1 MKKENFFLKG
11 ILVLALVFVV
21 FLTGCENDNSPT
33 VVAVTPALSG
43 PVVTAKAVNAGV
55 LLTWPA
61 VIETSSYQVWRTTS
75 GQASPIKIG
84 TVSDSTGN
92 QTAGVVAFLDAVD
105 ATKEH
110 SLRSNTEYTY
120 SVVAVPAAVAKDSGR
135 TNVTVRTGNLL
146 PAGEK
151 AAQPV
156 DADLAI
162 DFGTGNVTLTITPPT
177 SGNIPN
183 AYVFNLPGL
192 GSTAVYYD
200 GSAASLTYTAALT
213 QTSLLSYYIG
223 DLTVTIN
230 GSLGNST
237 YYQASDPYVLKKT
250 VAPLF
255 SGDISITGFYIY
267 TSTTSYAITK
277 FGAKID
283 LDSIT
288 PKPGV
293 TYTLERAK
301 QTNNPAANWVWT
313 TPSLYSTASYSS
325 STLITDLTQDIF
337 GNFPAFGVDSTTGGT
352 STYSSVVYDQNIPFD
367 EAEGIWTYRLKA
379 ERDGI
384 TDYRQV
390 SREIDFWNL
399 LLSSTGGE
407 FEILMPEAGNYTDG
421 TSRYKF
427 QPSFDPDYQNLL
439 KDGDKV
445 VIYWVRGGAFAY
457 QYGAFSTAN
466 SITFTKQDLTG
477 YTTYLKEAKTLSV
490 PRSSGTNTFLFV
502 QIYLES
508 PNRESKVISSYL
520 SDDNDWVYSNYY
532 VWQNGQASRRLAY

>member
-11 ILVLALVFVV
+11 ILVLALVFGV

-33 VVAVTPALSG
+33 IVAVTPGLSG

-61 VIETSSYQVWRTTS
+61 VIETSSYQVWRTSS

-84 TVSDSTGN
+84 TINDATGN
-92 QTAGVVAFLDAVD
+92 QTAGVVTYLDAVD

-110 SLRSNTEYTY
+110 SLRSNTEYIY
-120 SVVAVPAAVAKDSGR
+120 SVVAVPAAAAKDSGR
-135 TNVTVRTGNLL
+135 TNVTVRTGTLL
-146 PAGEK
+146 GAGAK

-162 DFGTGNVTLTITPPT
+162 DFGTGNVTVTITPPT

-183 AYVFNLPGL
+183 AYVFTLPGSST
-192 GSTAVYYD
+192 STAVYYD
-200 GSAASLTYTAALT
+200 GSAASLTYTVALT
-213 QTSLLSYYIG
+213 QASLLYYYIG
-223 DLTVTIN
+223 NLSVSII

-237 YYQASDPYVLKKT
+237 YYQASDPFTLKKT
-250 VAPLF
+250 VEPLF
-255 SGDISITGFYIY
+255 SGSIEITNFYTY
-267 TSTTSYAITK
+267 TSNSSYAVTK

-283 LDSIT
+283 LDGIT

-313 TPSLYSTASYSS
+313 TPTLYSNTGSS
-325 STLITDLTQDIF
+325 ATVITNLTQDIF
-337 GNFPAFGVDSTTGGT
+337 GNFPAFGVNSGT
-352 STYSSVVYDQNIPFD
+352 TYSSIVYDQNIPFD
-367 EAEGIWTYRLKA
+367 EAEGIWIYRLKA

-384 TDYRQV
+384 TDYKQDNI
-390 SREIDFWNL
+390 EIDFWKI
-399 LLSSTGGE
+399 LLSPAGGE
-407 FEILMPEAGNYTDG
+407 FEIKMPEAANYTDG

-427 QPSFDPDYQNLL
+427 QPYFDPDYQNLL

-445 VIYWVRGGAFAY
+445 VVYWVTGGRYSY
-457 QYGAFSTAN
+457 QYGAFSTTN

-477 YTTYLKEAKTLSV
+477 YTTYAKEAKTLSV
-490 PRSSGTNTFLFV
+490 PRSAGTNTFLYV

-508 PNRESKVISSYL
+508 PNRESQVISSYL
-520 SDDNDWVYSNYY
+520 SDDNDWVYSDLYN
-532 VWQNGQASRRLAY
+532 WQNGQQSRRLAY